1 MSKFVTTFKNANET
15 NYTLAPFN
23 KFGIKF
29 DKINKVATVTVT
41 SMNPKAPKGK
51 RVQTFETVSFKTVKD
66 AKNYC
71 WRNEHTPAMDL
82 IEGATLIMSY

>member
-1 MSKFVTTFKNANET
+1 MSKFVTTFKNAKET

-41 SMNPKAPKGK
+41 VMNPKAPKGQ

-71 WRNEHTPAMDL
+71 WGNEHVPAKDL
-82 IEGATLIMSY
+82 IEGAKLIMAY